1 MLTLVEA
8 RLVLVWFLSWLLVY
22 SLDPQKFISYVFEC
36 CPEKIVYAIVL
47 DPMLVHLLHV
57 VRFHIFGPLGL
68 PLPGVLD
75 ASA

>member
-1 MLTLVEA
+1 MVP
-8 RLVLVWFLSWLLVY
+8 VLVVGVFARPAKVHLVRVRVLSREDCVH
-22 SLDPQKFISYVFEC
+22 
-36 CPEKIVYAIVL
+36 AIVL

-75 ASA
+75 AFA